1 MNVTEAPA
9 ARSLGSWRLLAG
21 GALLSAVLGWGLSR
35 ALDGAPSSTVAG
47 AHAHTGFSPRSA
59 LSILPHDAIGPVSAA
74 LGAADPA
81 YGIAASGGGYSA
93 GNPAQG
99 LGLRFDRTGVRIRS
113 HSTEVELSARAVGY
127 GSSLRPLGDATLS
140 VARNRVDYARPGL
153 EEWYAN
159 GPMGLEQGFTL
170 ARAPVG
176 GASGP
181 LTLAMTLSGDA
192 HAVLGASG
200 QSIALVTPGGS
211 SLRYGSLLATDARG
225 RPLRS
230 RLALDG
236 RTILLEV
243 DARDAR
249 YPLRI
254 DPLIKSSQLP
264 TVPESEGTLFG
275 YGVALSADGDTALV
289 GGRYA
294 SGAWVFVRTGSTW
307 EQQGPELTI
316 EEAGG
321 GSGEEC
327 GGVSGECG
335 FGRSVSLSAD
345 GDTALVGSEGD
356 NDNRGA
362 AWVFTRSGS
371 TWSKPGV
378 ELTGGEEERD
388 KARFGRSVALSADG
402 DTALIGGPSDRGDGG
417 AAWVFTRSGA
427 STWTQQGFK
436 LTGAEESGGARFG
449 FSVAL
454 SADGSTALIG
464 GRSNAESNGAA
475 WVFARSGSTW
485 AQQGAKLTG
494 GEEVGAG
501 QFGYSVAL
509 SAFGNTALI
518 GGPTDAEGVGA
529 AWVFARSEESN
540 WAQLG
545 AKLTGEEEIGDG
557 QFGASVA
564 LSGGGDVALVGAP
577 HDGRGGAAWAF
588 SRSGTTWE
596 GEKLVSPRHE
606 TPDRFGASVAL
617 SGEGGSA
624 LISGRGQNKGSGEV
638 QSYLDSSVPTPTVS
652 SINPASGSTEGGTP
666 VTIVGSGF
674 GFGTTTVEIGGV
686 AASAVDVLSETKLI
700 AVTPAH
706 EAGAQEV
713 VVADGDGVSS
723 GGPDYTFVAPPAPP
737 VPPVTVIT
745 KIVQVPVGTPN
756 AGSGVLGSQV
766 STLPAPQL
774 AVSGNLAPVSGLV
787 RVKIPGSKTWVTLTG
802 ARQVPF
808 GTIIDARHGKVTVTT
823 VGPGGKLQT
832 MSFYEGEFEL
842 TQGRNG
848 LVVAALRGGDFAGCP
863 TRRERGHVASTSSSG
878 KHAVRKLWAS
888 GHGSYSTK
896 GNYAAGAVLGTVWLT
911 EDLCDGTIIRV
922 RTDSVEVTNLVTH
935 HRYKIRAPHSYFAK
949 AP

>member
-1 MNVTEAPA
+1 MNVTGAPA
-9 ARSLGSWRLLAG
+9 ARSLGSWRVLAV
-21 GALLSAVLGWGLSR
+21 GAMVSVLLGWGLSR
-35 ALDGAPSSTVAG
+35 LLDGAPSSTVAG
-47 AHAHTGFSPRSA
+47 AGARTGFLPHSA
-59 LSILPHDAIGPVSAA
+59 LSILPDDAIGPVSAA
-74 LGAADPA
+74 LGAAEPA
-81 YGIAASGGGYSA
+81 YRIAASGGGYGA
-93 GNPAQG
+93 RNPAQG
-99 LGLRFDRTGVRIRS
+99 LGLRFDRAGVQIGS
-113 HSTEVELSARAVGY
+113 HSTEVELSVHAAGY

-140 VARNRVDYARPGL
+140 VARNRADYARPGL

-159 GPMGLEQGFTL
+159 GPLGLEQGFTL
-170 ARAPVG
+170 PRAPTG
-176 GASGP
+176 EASGP

-192 HAVLGASG
+192 DAVLGASG
-200 QSIALVTPGGS
+200 QSVTLAAPGGP

-230 RLALDG
+230 WLALDG
-236 RTILLEV
+236 RTLMLEV

-254 DPLIKSSQLP
+254 DPLIESSKLP
-264 TVPESEGTLFG
+264 TVPETEGTLFG
-275 YGVALSADGDTALV
+275 YSVALSADGDTALV
-289 GGRYA
+289 GGRDA
-294 SGAWVFVRTGSTW
+294 SGAWVFTRSGSSW
-307 EQQGPELTI
+307 EQQGPELKI

-327 GGVSGECG
+327 GGVGGQCG
-335 FGRSVSLSAD
+335 FGRSVALSAD
-345 GDTALVGSEGD
+345 GDTALVGGEGD
-356 NDNRGA
+356 HDNRGA

-378 ELTGGEEERD
+378 EITGGEEERG
-388 KARFGRSVALSADG
+388 KSRFGHSVALSADG
-402 DTALIGGPSDRGDGG
+402 DTALIGGPSDRGTGG
-417 AAWVFTRSGA
+417 AAWVFTRTGE

-436 LTGAEESGGARFG
+436 LTGGSEATGNARFG

-464 GRSNAESNGAA
+464 GRSDNESAGAA
-475 WVFARSGSTW
+475 WVFARSGSKW
-485 AQQGAKLTG
+485 EQQGAKLTG
-494 GEEVGAG
+494 GEEVGEG
-501 QFGYSVAL
+501 QFGFSVAL

-518 GGPTDAEGVGA
+518 GGPTDQNGIGA
-529 AWVFARSEESN
+529 AWVFTRSEESR
-540 WAQLG
+540 WAQQG
-545 AKLTGEEEIGDG
+545 AKLTGGEEIGDA

-564 LSGGGDVALVGAP
+564 LSAGGDVALVGGP
-577 HDGRGGAAWAF
+577 HDGRIGAAWAF
-588 SRSGTTWE
+588 ISSGTSWAQE
-596 GEKLVSPRHE
+596 GEKLGNPRHGS
-606 TPDRFGASVAL
+606 PDRFGGSVAL
-617 SGEGGSA
+617 SAEGASA
-624 LISGRGQNKGSGEV
+624 LIGAPGQKGTTGEGWF
-638 QSYLDSSVPTPTVS
+638 YLNSSLPTPTVS
-652 SINPASGSTEGGTP
+652 SVVPAFGSTEGGTP
-666 VTIVGSGF
+666 VTITGSGF
-674 GFGTTTVEIGGV
+674 GVGTTTVEIGGA
-686 AASAVDVLSETKLI
+686 AASSVDVLSETKLT

-713 VVADGDGVSS
+713 VVSDGDGASG
-723 GGPDYTFVAPPAPP
+723 GGPDFTFVAPP

-745 KIVQVPVGTPN
+745 KIVQVPASAPS

-808 GTIIDARHGKVTVTT
+808 GTTIDARHGKVTVTT

-842 TQGRNG
+842 TQGRSG
-848 LVVAALRGGDFAGCP
+848 LVVAALRGGDFAVCP
-863 TRRERGHVASTSSSG
+863 TRRERGHLASISSSG

-911 EDLCDGTIIRV
+911 EDLCDGTIIHV
-922 RTDSVEVTNLVTH
+922 ATDSVEVTNLVTH
-935 HRYKIRAPHSYFAK
+935 HRYKVRAPHSYFAK